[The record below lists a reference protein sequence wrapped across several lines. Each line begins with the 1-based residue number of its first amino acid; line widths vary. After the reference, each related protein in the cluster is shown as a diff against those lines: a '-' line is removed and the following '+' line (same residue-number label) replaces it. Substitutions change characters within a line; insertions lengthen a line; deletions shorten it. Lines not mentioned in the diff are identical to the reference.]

1 MTNTYPRDLS
11 IFIGGIVLA
20 LAGSW
25 AIRQT
30 PADWVWPWIV
40 LSAGAL
46 LGGIGMRRLERR
58 LPDPAPPAMPDS
70 YAPSNRRRFLAWIG
84 VGVAVA
90 CNVGAAWLLW
100 RDETA
105 WTTAIWWWLAAMTLL
120 LACAVVLRR
129 VGRGGD
135 DFVPGMSLDAANMP
149 KPRQLSLRWEIVL
162 FLLILTLGV
171 GLRLYRLDEIPAAI
185 YVDETNA
192 SLDALHILEGRAAS
206 PFGTGWY
213 ETPNGYIY
221 YMAAL
226 YKLFGVSYW
235 TLKAA
240 SLIPALLTIPAIYA
254 LGRMLFGPVAGL
266 AAMFVLS
273 VSRWHMTLS
282 RWGWNELMP
291 PLFQIVGT
299 YFLIRGLRERR
310 ALDFVIGGIVSGL
323 TLYTY
328 LSSRLV
334 LLTLFLFAV
343 YWVIGELRI
352 ERGLSGLGGLR
363 RIWPERIRLDLPNP
377 LNPRSITGLVLFGVA
392 VAVAVT
398 PLTVTYLKDPFLFF
412 NRSAEISI
420 FADVRAE
427 GSWWP
432 LRENV
437 WRHMGMFYQAGDP
450 VGRQNLPGEP
460 QADPMTGALLA
471 VGLAHAALSLRD
483 RRRGLLWLWFVV
495 AMAAG
500 FLSELRVQYPNA
512 PDYFVSPNAYRTLA
526 AVIAIALTVGAV
538 VDVLARVGRNLP
550 QRRREDTNDTEK
562 AEAKKRRKLLLGSMF
577 SAFSA
582 SSLVIPLLLLGFI
595 GFWEVATFFGR
606 QADSLDVQL
615 SFNQMETQVAYQVL
629 DALDSGAD
637 VYLSPNFY
645 SFSPLRFLVYGAM
658 DKRTDLNPLVS
669 PPYQLARPEVD
680 LPIPTNPSGALL
692 LLDTKYNDVRSSVTD
707 LYPNADVSL
716 ERGPGAVPLFL
727 RIWIPAGDLLA
738 QQGLTL
744 AMRGAD
750 GSAEQRV
757 VTDFALP
764 DDIPAGATP
773 QTLTW
778 EGSLRLT
785 ESGVY
790 DFTSS
795 GGTLF
800 IDGTAWSGPRFLGRG
815 RHHFR
820 LIVDDPGAAERPMV
834 DWRTPSGVAGA
845 LPGSVLFVSLPSPS
859 GLTGYY
865 YANED
870 WKGEPVFRQNTP
882 FLLLS
887 WPQNE
892 PLRHPFSASFRG
904 SLHISTPGM
913 YNFRLDADD
922 GVRFVLAGQTLGE
935 AFLPDQPNQIRATL
949 ELTPGVYPIRIDYF
963 QRLGGSAL
971 EFYWQPPAAAEGPV
985 PSEVLTPDERNTH

>member
-1 MTNTYPRDLS
+1 MQNGSMQTRDLS

-30 PADWVWPWIV
+30 PADWVWPWLV

-46 LGGIGMRRLERR
+46 LGGIGMRRLARR
-58 LPDPAPPAMPDS
+58 LPDPAPTATPLTD
-70 YAPSNRRRFLAWIG
+70 APSMRRRFLAWIG

-105 WTTAIWWWLAAMTLL
+105 WTTAIWWWLAAMVILI
-120 LACAVVLRR
+120 ACGFVLRG
-129 VGRGGD
+129 VGAGGD
-135 DFVPGMSLDAANMP
+135 DFVTGKSHHPADMP
-149 KPRQLSLRWEIVL
+149 RPRQLSLRWEIVI

-226 YKLFGVSYW
+226 YKLFGASYW

-343 YWVIGELRI
+343 YWIFSEVRI
-352 ERGLSGLGGLR
+352 ERGLSGLR
-363 RIWPERIRLDLPNP
+363 RIFSGQIRFALPNP
-377 LNPRSITGLVLFGVA
+377 LNPRSITGLLLFGVA
-392 VAVAVT
+392 AAVAMT
-398 PLTVTYLKDPFLFF
+398 PLGVTYLKDPFLFF

-420 FADVRAE
+420 FADVRQE

-432 LRENV
+432 LRENL

-526 AVIAIALTVGAV
+526 AVIAIALTVGTV
-538 VDVLARVGRNLP
+538 VDVLARGVRSLP
-550 QRRREDTNDTEK
+550 QRRREITTEDTEETK
-562 AEAKKRRKLLLGSMF
+562 PRRRENQRSLLRPLP
-577 SAFSA
+577 SACFV

-606 QADSLDVQL
+606 QANSLDVQL

-629 DALDSGAD
+629 DALESGAD

-645 SFSPLRFLVYGAM
+645 SFSPLRFLVYGAVGE
-658 DKRTDLNPLVS
+658 RTDQNPLVS
-669 PPYQLARPEVD
+669 PPFQLARPEVD
-680 LPIPTNPSGALL
+680 LPIPANPSGALL
-692 LLDTKYNDVRSSVTD
+692 LLDTKYNAVSGSVTS

-716 ERGPGAVPLFL
+716 ERGPGGVPLFL
-727 RIWIPAGDLLA
+727 RIWIPADDLLA

-744 AMRGAD
+744 TITGTD
-750 GSAEQRV
+750 GIVEQRV
-757 VTDFALP
+757 VSDFTLP
-764 DDIPAGATP
+764 DDVSAGVTP
-773 QTLTW
+773 QTVTW

-785 ESGVY
+785 ENGVY

-795 GGTLF
+795 GGSLF
-800 IDGTAWSGPRFLGRG
+800 IEGTAWNGPRFMGRG

-820 LIVDDPGAAERPMV
+820 LIVDDPGAGERITV
-834 DWRTPSGVAGA
+834 AWRTPSGVAGA
-845 LPGSVLFVSLPSPS
+845 LPGSILFASAPPSS
-859 GLTGYY
+859 GLTGHY
-865 YANED
+865 YANEN
-870 WKGEPVFRQNTP
+870 WQGEPVFRQNTP
-882 FLLLS
+882 FLLMS

-892 PLRHPFSASFRG
+892 PLPHPFSASFRG
-904 SLHISTPGM
+904 SLRISTPGM

-935 AFLPDQPNQIRATL
+935 ALTPDQPNQIRATL
-949 ELTPGVYPIRIDYF
+949 ALTPGVYPIRIDYF

-971 EFYWQPPAAAEGPV
+971 EFYWQPPAAAEEPV
-985 PSEVLTPDERNTH
+985 PPEVLTPEY